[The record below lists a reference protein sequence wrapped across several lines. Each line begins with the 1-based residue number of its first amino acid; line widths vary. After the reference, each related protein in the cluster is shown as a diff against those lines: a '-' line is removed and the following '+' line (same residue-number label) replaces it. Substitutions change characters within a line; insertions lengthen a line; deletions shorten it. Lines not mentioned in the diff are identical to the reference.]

1 MTNTRG
7 TNADKEARKQHAIDL
22 LCQNIPDS
30 LVVEELHKKYKK
42 SYQTHRG
49 DVREAKKEIVKEA
62 NYTQEEFNYIL
73 QQNFDNIQEAFY
85 KAKEENNVSAMVGAC
100 KTQNSAI
107 RNFVAIKRELEY
119 PEMWQNEMESSSPR
133 QSHNDL
139 DRLDNVYVHPWD
151 KHCQEQDEIPF

>member
-1 MTNTRG
+1 MTNKRG
-7 TNADKEARKQHAIDL
+7 TNADKEERKQHAIDL

-85 KAKEENNVSAMVGAC
+85 KAKEDNNVSAMVGAC

-151 KHCQEQDEIPF
+151 KHCQEQDKIPF

>member
-7 TNADKEARKQHAIDL
+7 TNADKNVRKAFAIDL

-42 SYQTHRG
+42 SYQTHRS
-49 DVREAKKEIVKEA
+49 DVREAKKEIVKEST
-62 NYTQEEFNYIL
+62 YTQEEFNYVL
-73 QQNFDNIQEAFY
+73 QQNFDNIQEAYY
-85 KAKEENNVSAMVGAC
+85 KAKEDNNVSAMVGAC

-107 RNFVAIKRELEY
+107 RNYVAIKRDLDY
-119 PEMWQNEMESSSPR
+119 PEMWQNELDNLPR
-133 QSHNDL
+133 QSLSDL

-151 KHCQEQDEIPF
+151 KHCQEQDQIPF

>member
-1 MTNTRG
+1 MTSTRG
-7 TNADKEARKQHAIDL
+7 TTADKEERKQHAINL

-85 KAKEENNVSAMVGAC
+85 KAKEDNNVSAMVGAC

-119 PEMWQNEMESSSPR
+119 PEMWQNEMEKSSPR
-133 QSHNDL
+133 RSHNDL

>member
-100 KTQNSAI
+100 KTQNLSLI
-107 RNFVAIKRELEY
+107 HI
-119 PEMWQNEMESSSPR
+119 
-133 QSHNDL
+133 
-139 DRLDNVYVHPWD
+139 
-151 KHCQEQDEIPF
+151 

>member
-7 TNADKEARKQHAIDL
+7 TTAEKEERKQHAINL

-119 PEMWQNEMESSSPR
+119 PEMWQNEMEKSSPR
-133 QSHNDL
+133 RSHNDL

>member
-1 MTNTRG
+1 MTNKRG
-7 TNADKEARKQHAIDL
+7 TNADKEERKQHAIDL

-85 KAKEENNVSAMVGAC
+85 KAKENDNVSAMVGAC

-151 KHCQEQDEIPF
+151 KHCQEQDKIPF

>member
-7 TNADKEARKQHAIDL
+7 TNADKNVRKAFAIDL

-42 SYQTHRG
+42 SYQTHRS

-62 NYTQEEFNYIL
+62 TYTQEEFNYVL
-73 QQNFDNIQEAFY
+73 QQNFDNIQEAYY
-85 KAKEENNVSAMVGAC
+85 KAKEDNNVSAMVGAC

-107 RNFVAIKRELEY
+107 RNYVAIKRDLDY
-119 PEMWQNEMESSSPR
+119 PEMWQNELDNLPR
-133 QSHNDL
+133 QSLSDL
-139 DRLDNVYVHPWD
+139 DRLDNIYVHPWD
-151 KHCQEQDEIPF
+151 KHCQEQDQIPF